1 MVKEQEQKSS
11 KRINLSLKKKK
22 ATKAKSQVA
31 MRNKIIIQ
39 QVKTQ
44 EKELQKVNL
53 FNKAIIKRLNSDRKN
68 KVLNNKSLEASMEIK

>member
-39 QVKTQ
+39 
-44 EKELQKVNL
+44 
-53 FNKAIIKRLNSDRKN
+53 
-68 KVLNNKSLEASMEIK
+68 

>member
-1 MVKEQEQKSS
+1 
-11 KRINLSLKKKK
+11 
-22 ATKAKSQVA
+22 

-53 FNKAIIKRLNSDRKN
+53 FNKAIIKRLNTGRKN

>member
-53 FNKAIIKRLNSDRKN
+53 FNKAIIKRLNSGRKN

>member
-1 MVKEQEQKSS
+1 MDKEQEQKSS

-22 ATKAKSQVA
+22 ETKAKSQVA

-39 QVKTQ
+39 LVKTQ

-53 FNKAIIKRLNSDRKN
+53 FNKAIIKRLNSGRKN